1 MLTKVRVLVSSAFI
15 ILGLF
20 VFSSEV
26 NAQNS
31 ANPDFRVG
39 QPHTASNETI
49 QITLHKAM
57 LDSNGRTQYLES
69 TGNKVIAG
77 EALSANDIKSGFKS
91 NEKIVVRVKSPYPYY
106 IYIVN
111 ASDLDGI
118 RLVQPFGDRAENR
131 QFPANDYDDF
141 LFNFS
146 KSNTIATSREE
157 FLILISKTKIESP
170 KLDEILK
177 NKGKLILTPEQA
189 VEGKKLIDSKLTT
202 ETTTSSATASPKTS
216 KWIKVY
222 SFGCNIAGI
231 FLPFLNNICPKV
243 TLGANP
249 EFRDDQITVSP
260 TQNKNQVAFAISFTV
275 NQ

>member
-1 MLTKVRVLVSSAFI
+1 MLIKVRFLVSSTFI

-20 VFSSEV
+20 VFFSKVS
-26 NAQNS
+26 AQHS
-31 ANPDFRVG
+31 ANPDFREV
-39 QPHTASNETI
+39 QPPTANNETI
-49 QITLHKAM
+49 QITLHKAK
-57 LDSNGRTQYLES
+57 LDNNGKTQYQES
-69 TGNKVIAG
+69 TGNKVVAG

-91 NEKIVVRVKSPYPYY
+91 NEKVVIRVRSPYPYY

-131 QFPANDYDDF
+131 QFPSNDYDDF
-141 LFNFS
+141 LFNFT
-146 KSNTIATSREE
+146 KSNTTTSREE

-177 NKGKLILTPEQA
+177 NKGRLILTPEKEE
-189 VEGKKLIDSKLTT
+189 EGKKLLDSKLTA
-202 ETTTSSATASPKTS
+202 ETTSSSTATPKTS

-249 EFRDDQITVSP
+249 EFRDDQISVSP
-260 TQNKNQVAFAISFTV
+260 AQNKNQIAFAISFTV
-275 NQ
+275 SQ